1 MSSDKVPQTIR
12 FEEKTFKKL
21 EELAKS
27 DYTSVNSIVN
37 RIVENYLKETLNEV
51 AERSYK
57 YTLKEVKEA
66 LDNDTLRAEILTSS
80 PREETRLLYQ
90 EIQELKKKLLNN
102 K

>member
-37 RIVENYLKETLNEV
+37 RIVENYLKGTLNEV
-51 AERSYK
+51 AGSIPAGGFFK
-57 YTLKEVKEA
+57 
-66 LDNDTLRAEILTSS
+66 IL
-80 PREETRLLYQ
+80 L
-90 EIQELKKKLLNN
+90 
-102 K
+102 